1 MSVAVLDAGM
11 AQIDD
16 CLIRSIS
23 GTGLSQTSIVGSTIL
38 GVGFRGTT
46 NVSDSSI
53 ESLNGSVVEGTITIG
68 NSAPV
73 FWDDSGTIVVGQN
86 VHTTDLIVSRV
97 TNLVQNG
104 TLNENG
110 GTLIVP
116 EAGSFASALAAAL
129 TPALVR
135 RRLARTARS

>member
-1 MSVAVLDAGM
+1 MVVRKGLVTCQASSMSVAVLDAGM

-53 ESLNGSVVEGTITIG
+53 ESLNGSAVEGTITIG

-73 FWDDSGTIVVGQN
+73 FWDDAGTIVVG
-86 VHTTDLIVSRV
+86 
-97 TNLVQNG
+97 
-104 TLNENG
+104 
-110 GTLIVP
+110 
-116 EAGSFASALAAAL
+116 
-129 TPALVR
+129 
-135 RRLARTARS
+135 